1 MVSVLAE
8 GRGMCF
14 NFGMDDL
21 ELRARRLP
29 LLRSLNSASR
39 AGECRFIGIFALA
52 VPPQVLPW
60 ERNDDG
66 QQVVMLKEL

>member
-1 MVSVLAE
+1 
-8 GRGMCF
+8 MCF

-29 LLRSLNSASR
+29 LLRSLNSALR

-52 VPPQVLPW
+52 GPLQVLPW
-60 ERNDDG
+60 E
-66 QQVVMLKEL
+66 